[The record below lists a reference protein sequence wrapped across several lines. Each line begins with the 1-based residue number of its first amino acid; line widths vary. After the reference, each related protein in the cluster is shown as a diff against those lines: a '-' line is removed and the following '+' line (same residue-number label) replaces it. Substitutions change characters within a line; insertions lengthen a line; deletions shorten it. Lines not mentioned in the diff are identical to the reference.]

1 MGGGRGQSNSFSGG
15 KKVPCNLHPHGDDLG
30 VSVGLL
36 ARIRCDDLA
45 DESDKNAKC
54 KRSNHN
60 EVDPRMFFQCT
71 GFFPLV
77 PPLKV
82 LSTKKLI

>member
-1 MGGGRGQSNSFSGG
+1 M
-15 KKVPCNLHPHGDDLG
+15 PCNLHPHGDDLG

-60 EVDPRMFFQCT
+60 EVGPRMFFQ
-71 GFFPLV
+71 
-77 PPLKV
+77 
-82 LSTKKLI
+82 

>member
-1 MGGGRGQSNSFSGG
+1 M
-15 KKVPCNLHPHGDDLG
+15 PCNLHPHGDDLG

-71 GFFPLV
+71 GFFSLV
-77 PPLKV
+77 PPQKV